1 MSEFWEDKFQK
12 IGLLWS
18 FEPADS
24 AIFASDLF
32 AKNGIRNILIPGV
45 GYGRNAKTFI
55 DHGFDV
61 TGIEISE
68 TAIQL
73 ARENNL
79 NFLIYHGSV
88 KQMPFG
94 KAQYE
99 GIFCYALLHLLNQ
112 NDRRQFLKN
121 CFNQLCSGGMMVFI
135 VVSKEYK
142 LYGNGKLVS
151 IDRFMIDK
159 GLTVFF
165 YDAETIEKEFSPF
178 GLVEY
183 SKIDEP
189 VKHMENEE
197 PMKFFQVICKK
208 KQD

>member
-1 MSEFWEDKFQK
+1 MSEYWEDKFQQ

-24 AIFASDLF
+24 AVYARDLF
-32 AKNGIRNILIPGV
+32 EKNDLKSVLIPGV
-45 GYGRNAKTFI
+45 GYGRNARTFV

-73 ARENNL
+73 ARENGL
-79 NFLIYHGSV
+79 NFPVDHGSV
-88 KQMPFG
+88 KWMPFD
-94 KAQYE
+94 KVEYD
-99 GIFCYALLHLLNQ
+99 GIFCYALLHLFNQ

-121 CFNQLCSGGMMVFI
+121 CYNQLRTGGMMVFT
-135 VVSKEYK
+135 VVSKNYK

-165 YDAETIEKEFSPF
+165 YDSVSIEKEFAPL
-178 GLVEY
+178 GIVECRE
-183 SKIDEP
+183 IDEP
-189 VKHMENEE
+189 VKHIENEE
-197 PMKFFQVICKK
+197 PMKFWQVVCRKK
-208 KQD
+208 

>member
-1 MSEFWEDKFQK
+1 
-12 IGLLWS
+12 
-18 FEPADS
+18 
-24 AIFASDLF
+24 
-32 AKNGIRNILIPGV
+32 
-45 GYGRNAKTFI
+45 
-55 DHGFDV
+55 
-61 TGIEISE
+61 
-68 TAIQL
+68 
-73 ARENNL
+73 
-79 NFLIYHGSV
+79 
-88 KQMPFG
+88 
-94 KAQYE
+94 
-99 GIFCYALLHLLNQ
+99 
-112 NDRRQFLKN
+112 
-121 CFNQLCSGGMMVFI
+121 MVFI

-165 YDAETIEKEFSPF
+165 YDAETIENEFSPF